1 MSVGNEY
8 GNAQG
13 TLLIWTNAPCLM
25 CMCRGRDLDHE
36 KHRIS
41 LKSLNATL
49 SQKQVHKQCVERLAA
64 HNYSVPTE
72 LQPNTAICIRSGL
85 RPNHAKR
92 ANENRNNNIFIQQ
105 QTINYVFSFISTFL
119 FWCNWESARAASS
132 VTCRNCIYFNQT
144 IPYNTQMR
152 CEIANSLCCQTR
164 QPRYSFT
171 HESASFQKMYTRIFM
186 IDEKLFPIRGQ

>member
-1 MSVGNEY
+1 MKSIEFRWNP
-8 GNAQG
+8 
-13 TLLIWTNAPCLM
+13 WTRL
-25 CMCRGRDLDHE
+25 CRRN
-36 KHRIS
+36 RYIS
-41 LKSLNATL
+41 NVS
-49 SQKQVHKQCVERLAA
+49 
-64 HNYSVPTE
+64 
-72 LQPNTAICIRSGL
+72 SGL
-85 RPNHAKR
+85 LHITTQYLPSCSQTLQFASAQASGRTMRSVRMKI
-92 ANENRNNNIFIQQ
+92 ETTTFIQQ